1 MLQMIKKSNAFML
14 TSNTKASPLHVSI
27 CAANVQ
33 MHDFVLNWKQRM
45 KNESV
50 YFIIKS
56 LFKTPKLN
64 LVI

>member
-1 MLQMIKKSNAFML
+1 ML

-56 LFKTPKLN
+56 LFKTPKPN